1 MKHAQHYTQMF
12 SKIMVSLE
20 VVIPLFVD
28 GLLLLRCFFTKKY
41 TLKMMEE
48 FVDNEVLEAVCQWI
62 AMVKIERT
70 AKVEE
75 LKKEQEEYRKEE
87 AQQKEEQQQKEEAQ
101 RKEDALQ
108 RKKKQLEQA
117 QQRKKEQ
124 EELASKAQGKYKT
137 FDDKME
143 DLKRFEEMH
152 GHANVTSRE
161 DIPLGQFC
169 AQVRYAHKNPGKG
182 LTLTD
187 ERIAAFDAIIFNWTS
202 QEYSTRSFDE
212 RIDDLEEYKQM
223 HGHLRLKRLEDS
235 SLYQFCLGVRHS
247 LKMADKDGTRKLTV
261 ERISRLDALSFEWTT
276 PR

>member
-1 MKHAQHYTQMF
+1 
-12 SKIMVSLE
+12 
-20 VVIPLFVD
+20 
-28 GLLLLRCFFTKKY
+28 
-41 TLKMMEE
+41 MMEE
-48 FVDNEVLEAVCQWI
+48 FVDSEVLEAVRQRI

-75 LKKEQEEYRKEE
+75 LQGEALQRKKEQEE
-87 AQQKEEQQQKEEAQ
+87 QQRKEEAQ

-108 RKKKQLEQA
+108 RKKEQEEQA
-117 QQRKKEQ
+117 RQRKKEQ
-124 EELASKAQGKYKT
+124 EEQAPKAQGKYKT

-143 DLKRFEEMH
+143 DLKQFEETH

-161 DIPLGQFC
+161 DIPLGKFC

-187 ERIAAFDAIIFNWTS
+187 ERIAAFDAMDFNWTS
-202 QEYSTRSFDE
+202 QEYVRRSFNE
-212 RIDDLEEYKQM
+212 RIDDLEEYKQT

-247 LKMADKDGTRKLTV
+247 LKQAEKDGTRKLTV
-261 ERISRLDALSFEWTT
+261 ERIARLDALGFEWTT